1 MKRIVFVLVIGS
13 LFMGLNNLY
22 AEDAKFTVKGETHLA
37 TESGNVGIGTSN
49 PQEMLD
55 IVGDTDADI
64 DLTSFGNGAEDDVS
78 IIHAKR
84 ARGTKTS
91 PLAVLDGYCLAGFEG
106 LGYDGSNYIRAAAI
120 DIYVDGTPQAGS
132 VPGEMF
138 FKTRSEGDTS
148 WSGQRRMT
156 ITSDGNVGI
165 GTSTPQSPA
174 PNDEVAGNL
183 DVNDVYIRAASAGA
197 GLWVSQIAAAMA
209 GPTTGTYTGGGSST
223 TITLGFSPA
232 YVSVINNVPCE
243 FIKMGSMTG
252 KTAFMH
258 GAGQLFEGKSEFGDH
273 IKLTND
279 GFKVYDNANKSG
291 ETHYY
296 TAWP

>member
-1 MKRIVFVLVIGS
+1 MKAIAFVLAIGS

-22 AEDAKFTVKGETHLA
+22 AEEAKFTVKGETHLA

-49 PQEMLD
+49 PQELLD

-64 DLTSFGNGAEDDVS
+64 DLTSFGMGAEDDVS

-84 ARGTKTS
+84 ARGTKAN

-156 ITSDGNVGI
+156 ITSTGNVGI
-165 GTSTPQSPA
+165 GVSTPQSPA
-174 PNDEVAGNL
+174 PNAEVAGNL
-183 DVNDVYIRAASAGA
+183 DANDIYVRAADNGNGA
-197 GLWVSQIAAAMA
+197 WVSQMVGGQA
-209 GPTTGTYTGGGSST
+209 TTGTYTGGGGST
-223 TITLGFSPA
+223 TITLGYRPG

-243 FIKMGSMTG
+243 FIKMSSMPN
-252 KTAFMH
+252 KTAFMQ
-258 GAGQLFEGKSEFGDH
+258 GAGQILEGKSDLGDY
-273 IKLTND
+273 IKLTSD
-279 GFKVYDNANKSG
+279 GFTVYSKANKSG
-291 ETHYY
+291 KTHYY